1 MLQAPYLYAVRLAWP
16 SRLSV
21 CAPSSISSPPLQVR
35 KLAFPPAGSALTP
48 PHALPSSFKFKD
60 YAPKVFH
67 HLRQRF
73 AIDTRHYL
81 SSLGGAYEYI
91 EFASNSKSGSFFFY
105 SHDGKFMIKTQ
116 SKAESKFLRRIL
128 AHYHAY
134 VSAQPHTY
142 ITRFYGMH
150 RIKMPHM
157 RRAVHFVVMQ
167 SVFYGDKDV
176 HTMYDLK
183 GSTVGRAASAKERA
197 RGHSR
202 CVFKDLDLMAHHD
215 VIALGPGRREAFLLQ
230 IAEDAAFLERMGIMD
245 YSLLLGIHRGDG
257 PDSVP
262 DHDHDGDGAAGGAGG
277 DAGGAGSGTAA
288 AAGGAAAGAGPA
300 AGGKRPGDASESK
313 RNDGPGGAG
322 AGRSGDSDDDG
333 DAASATG
340 RSAFGGG
347 ATSSRSHAAGSH
359 SHSRSR
365 SLSPTHGTAGT
376 AGTGTGTVTGMT
388 AGSAGSRTGTGTA
401 GPPHPGVS
409 TPILPPAPDPRHGM
423 GIPSATPDGKPG
435 KDLYFMGIIDILQQY
450 DLRKRGENL
459 LRRVVQPGD
468 AISAVAPDFYARR
481 FVQFLA
487 DNSR

>member
-1 MLQAPYLYAVRLAWP
+1 M
-16 SRLSV
+16 
-21 CAPSSISSPPLQVR
+21 
-35 KLAFPPAGSALTP
+35 
-48 PHALPSSFKFKD
+48 
-60 YAPKVFH
+60 FH

-116 SKAESKFLRRIL
+116 SKSESKFLRRIL

-167 SVFYGDKDV
+167 SVFYGDRDV

-183 GSTVGRAASAKERA
+183 GSTVGRAASTKERA

-202 CVFKDLDLMAHHD
+202 CVFKDLDLLSHHD
-215 VIALGPGRREAFLLQ
+215 VIALGPGRREAFLAQ
-230 IAEDAAFLERMGIMD
+230 IAEDSAFLERMGIMD

-257 PDSVP
+257 PPPEGALASSAASAAS
-262 DHDHDGDGAAGGAGG
+262 GAAGTGAAPAASVPGTASG
-277 DAGGAGSGTAA
+277 VSAAAGTAAGVGARHSGASASESKLDDTAA
-288 AAGGAAAGAGPA
+288 AAGAGAGV
-300 AGGKRPGDASESK
+300 
-313 RNDGPGGAG
+313 GAV
-322 AGRSGDSDDDG
+322 GRGDSDDDAGHGG
-333 DAASATG
+333 DRPRDSDADADAGSATG

-347 ATSSRSHAAGSH
+347 ATSSRSQVG

-365 SLSPTHGTAGT
+365 SFSPSHGT
-376 AGTGTGTVTGMT
+376 AGTGTGTADTGT
-388 AGSAGSRTGTGTA
+388 AGTGTGTGRVIGTA
-401 GPPHPGVS
+401 GTATALGSAGFPFPGSSSSLSGAAAAAAAGVS
-409 TPILPPAPDPRHGM
+409 TPILPPQPDPRHGM
-423 GIPSATPDGKPG
+423 GIPSAGPDGKIG
-435 KDLYFMGIIDILQQY
+435 RDLYFMGIIDILQQY

-459 LRRVVQPGD
+459 LRRVVQPGG

-487 DNSR
+487 ENSR